1 MSGRLYLFVL
11 GALACGARGPSRPPA
26 TVAPWLRADPRRCL
40 IVRDLSEGM
49 EIMARRCAEQFVRQ
63 NGYTD
68 VPATSDSSRWVRE
81 WGEGGPWP
89 PVLGA
94 RVGSLDHRAS
104 AVQCS
109 ARQCIVLFRLRRP
122 VLSCAYRTVSMT
134 QVFTRIQLEPGAV
147 RDQRCGQRPV

>member
-1 MSGRLYLFVL
+1 MSGRLYLL
-11 GALACGARGPSRPPA
+11 CARRSRLWNAGALA
-26 TVAPWLRADPRRCL
+26 DPRHGGAVAQGRSGRCL
-40 IVRDLSEGM
+40 IARDLSEGM

-68 VPATSDSSRWVRE
+68 VPATSDSSRWVHE

-89 PVLGA
+89 PVMGA
-94 RVGSLDHRAS
+94 RVGSLERRAT

-122 VLSCAYRTVSMT
+122 VLSCAYLPS
-134 QVFTRIQLEPGAV
+134 P
-147 RDQRCGQRPV
+147 